1 MKLDIFSE
9 MQSARI
15 ANDIDS
21 SEVVRRMIEQA
32 QAADRA
38 GFDCWWAV
46 EHHSA
51 ASFSISSAPEL
62 MLAVLAQH
70 TRDIRLGTAGILA
83 PFAIHHPV
91 RIAERAAWI
100 DVLSDGRLELGLA
113 RSGGAEWETFGVD
126 PDRTRAELIEA
137 IRMIP
142 KMWAAG
148 PFSWESDLI
157 QVPEREIMPKPVQS
171 PHPRLWQTV
180 TGPESCQQAG
190 RLGVGMLGSAVF
202 SPLDHIRRSIG
213 FYNEGLAEAVPAG
226 ESVNDQ
232 KGVFTLV
239 HCAET
244 RAEAIESGAAEAAL
258 WFMNE
263 APNVFKVGREGWLNM
278 IRGVMVESAAANPI
292 LEAPE
297 PELTAADLN
306 DPVPAIALMNR
317 QRAGEELDPEEVF
330 DAVEPFDTCVI
341 GDVDSC
347 RRKLR
352 AFEATGLDRLMCLMQ
367 FGTLPHESA
376 VRSIEVIGKHLV
388 PEFARPVQA
397 G

>member
-1 MKLDIFSE
+1 VKLDIFSE
-9 MQSARI
+9 MQTAKVPGE
-15 ANDIDS
+15 IDPG
-21 SEVVRRMIEQA
+21 ETVRRMIEQA
-32 QAADRA
+32 QAADRV

-51 ASFSISSAPEL
+51 ASFSISSAPEM

-70 TRDIRLGTAGILA
+70 TERIRLGTAGILA

-100 DVLSDGRLELGLA
+100 DVLSGGRLELGLA

-126 PDRTRAELIEA
+126 PDRTRPELVEA
-137 IRMIP
+137 LRMIP
-142 KMWAAG
+142 KMWGAG

-157 QVPEREIMPKPVQS
+157 RVPEREIMPKPLQS
-171 PHPRLWQTV
+171 PLPRLWQTV
-180 TGPESCQQAG
+180 TGPDSCRQAG

-202 SPLDHIRRSIG
+202 SPLDHVRASIG
-213 FYNEGLAEAVPAG
+213 FYEEGLAEPETPGAA
-226 ESVNDQ
+226 VNDG

-244 RAEAIESGAAEAAL
+244 RAQAIESGAAEGAI

-278 IRGVMVESAAANPI
+278 IRGVMIESSA
-292 LEAPE
+292 EAPTIDAPE
-297 PELTAADLN
+297 SELTAAELE
-306 DPVPAIALMNR
+306 DPVPVIRLMNR
-317 QRAGEELDPEEVF
+317 QRAGLPLDPEECM

-341 GDVDSC
+341 GDVESC

-352 AFEATGLDRLMCLMQ
+352 GFESTGLDRLMCLMQ
-367 FGTLPHESA
+367 FGMLGPDEA
-376 VRSIEVIGKHLV
+376 LRSIEVAGKHLI
-388 PEFARPVQA
+388 PEFS
-397 G
+397 

>member
-1 MKLDIFSE
+1 VKLDIFSE
-9 MQSARI
+9 MQSAQNPRE
-15 ANDIDS
+15 IDS
-21 SEVVRRMIEQA
+21 GEVVRQMICQA

-51 ASFSISSAPEL
+51 ASFSVSSAPEL

-70 TRDIRLGTAGILA
+70 TERIRLGTAGILA

-100 DVLSDGRLELGLA
+100 DVLSGGRLELGLA

-137 IRMIP
+137 LRMIP
-142 KMWAAG
+142 EIWSDG
-148 PFSWESDLI
+148 PFCWDSSI
-157 QVPEREIMPKPVQS
+157 IRVPEREIMPKPIQK

-180 TGPESCQQAG
+180 TGPESCKLAG

-202 SPLDHIRRSIG
+202 SPLEHIGASIG
-213 FYNEGLAEAVPAG
+213 FYEEGLANPENAG
-226 ESVNDQ
+226 SVVNDQ

-263 APNVFKVGREGWLNM
+263 APNVFKVGRDGWLNI
-278 IRGVMVESAAANPI
+278 IRGVMGESAAGSKGMDGP
-292 LEAPE
+292 EAQLTE
-297 PELTAADLN
+297 AELT
-306 DPVPAIALMNR
+306 DPVPVIALMNR
-317 QRAGEELDPEEVF
+317 KRAGVKLDPEEVF

-352 AFEATGLDRLMCLMQ
+352 GFESTGLDRLMCLMQ
-367 FGTLPHESA
+367 FGTLSSDA
-376 VRSIEVIGKHLV
+376 ALRSIECMGKHLV
-388 PEFARPVQA
+388 PEFGTAS
-397 G
+397 